1 MKTTI
6 QDFTTNEKLHA
17 VEANLEKIY
26 DLLRDTISIAED
38 AYNEEKNKR
47 KKGVIDIVIF
57 HIENAKAQI
66 DNSVNQFK
74 NI

>member
-1 MKTTI
+1 MKTAI
-6 QDFTTNEKLHA
+6 QDLTTNEKLHA

-38 AYNEEKNKR
+38 AHFWETNSR
-47 KKGVIDIVIF
+47 KKKVIDIAIF
-57 HIENAKAQI
+57 HMEDAKNYI
-66 DNSVNQFK
+66 DNSLNQFK

>member
-1 MKTTI
+1 MTAI
-6 QDFTTNEKLHA
+6 QDLTVNEKLHA

-38 AYNEEKNKR
+38 AYNEESDSVKR
-47 KKGVIDIVIF
+47 YDIYGILLNMEDVKTHID
-57 HIENAKAQI
+57 E
-66 DNSVNQFK
+66 SVNQFK